1 MTQDSA
7 RARVGVVGCGATA
20 QLNHLPALGRLGL
33 RPEVVVD
40 AEPSRAREVGERFG
54 AARHTSDLAEAA
66 ELIDR
71 AVVAT
76 PPGSHAPIAETLL
89 AEGIHVLL
97 EKPMATSGEEGR
109 RIAAAAEASGSVV
122 CVGLTRRHW
131 HASRWLAAFMD
142 AGARA
147 EVEFFD
153 WREGFGFGWPA
164 ETDYFIRNDDGGG
177 GALLDMGSHT
187 VDLMLMWF
195 GEVARFSYFDDN
207 FGGVEADCEIH
218 LTTKAGAAG
227 FVELSRTRQLRS
239 SVLIQGRGWRIEV
252 PDVYANEL
260 RAQPSSVLRQ
270 EFVGLRGDRL
280 PAQTLP
286 DLYVSQLEHFFAAI
300 ARGAGPA
307 ETLGD
312 AIASLDLMSACYA
325 SRRPLEL
332 SWVGAAR

>member
-1 MTQDSA
+1 MKVASASAARSSCRRSFHGAQMSSSSMNATQSARAAAMPAFLAPARPFDFSWRTTRTRSSSIEASRAAVSSSDPSSTTMTSRSTPSCASTEGSAPVDKRCHRSRVGMTTLTSGTAGIAERTRAGGRLGALRSRSYPFRSLAVTQDSA

-20 QLNHLPALGRLGL
+20 QLNHLPALSRLGL

-40 AEPSRAREVGERFG
+40 AEPSRAQEVGERFG

-89 AEGIHVLL
+89 AQGVHVLL

-109 RIAAAAEASGSVV
+109 RIAAAAEASGGVV

-131 HASRWLAAFMD
+131 HATRWLAAFLD

-164 ETDYFIRNDDGGG
+164 ETDHFIRNEDGGG

-187 VDLMLMWF
+187 IGLMLM
-195 GEVARFSYFDDN
+195 R
-207 FGGVEADCEIH
+207 
-218 LTTKAGAAG
+218 
-227 FVELSRTRQLRS
+227 
-239 SVLIQGRGWRIEV
+239 
-252 PDVYANEL
+252 
-260 RAQPSSVLRQ
+260 
-270 EFVGLRGDRL
+270 
-280 PAQTLP
+280 
-286 DLYVSQLEHFFAAI
+286 
-300 ARGAGPA
+300 
-307 ETLGD
+307 
-312 AIASLDLMSACYA
+312 
-325 SRRPLEL
+325 
-332 SWVGAAR
+332 